1 MKKILLSIVLFGTTF
16 FGVAQVGIGTT
27 NPAASAE
34 LDISSTT
41 KGVLLPRM
49 TKVQIQAIANPTT
62 GLLVYCLDC
71 TPKMLFMFNG
81 VEFIDIISGASI
93 NAAALAAIVVDATD
107 TSVSSSPSLADLT
120 ALGVTGLTSPQTH
133 YKLAIA
139 SSSPAPT
146 TLAALQ
152 VIIDAVNTAFAAEL
166 ADVATIVANSNTRAD
181 GTPSIA
187 ELAAMGATNLVVA
200 QAYYE
205 VAIAGA
211 SPAPTTLAA
220 LQTIIDA
227 VNTASKDNTT
237 VVVDVAGQNNT
248 IWMDRN
254 LGASQKATSSTDPA
268 SYGDLYQW
276 GRRADGHQIIDSNIT
291 VGPIASGT
299 EGDNFITSTSDWLST
314 SDDTL
319 WQVAGT
325 NDPCPTGYRV
335 PTETELNNELTT
347 FKADFAAG
355 AIASL
360 LKWPLAGYRKRAD
373 GVVENRGVAARYWSS
388 TTTGGDAQRLLFNS
402 GDAVMG
408 VDNRAFGFSVRCIKN
423 QG

>member
-1 MKKILLSIVLFGTTF
+1 M
-16 FGVAQVGIGTT
+16 AQVGIGTT

-49 TKVQIQAIANPTT
+49 TKVQIQAIANPTK

-81 VEFIDIISGASI
+81 VEFIDMISGASI
-93 NAAALAAIVVDATD
+93 NAAALAAIVLDATD

-227 VNTASKDNTT
+227 VNTESKDNTT

-319 WQVAGT
+319 W
-325 NDPCPTGYRV
+325 
-335 PTETELNNELTT
+335 
-347 FKADFAAG
+347 
-355 AIASL
+355 
-360 LKWPLAGYRKRAD
+360 
-373 GVVENRGVAARYWSS
+373 
-388 TTTGGDAQRLLFNS
+388 
-402 GDAVMG
+402 
-408 VDNRAFGFSVRCIKN
+408 
-423 QG
+423 